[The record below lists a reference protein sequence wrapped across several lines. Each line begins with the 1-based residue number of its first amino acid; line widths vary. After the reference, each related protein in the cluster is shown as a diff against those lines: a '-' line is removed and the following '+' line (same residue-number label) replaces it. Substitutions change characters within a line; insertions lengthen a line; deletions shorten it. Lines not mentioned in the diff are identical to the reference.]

1 MARGVMTKIIAMTG
15 KGGVGKTTTTA
26 LMIKYLRENSTGPV
40 LAIDADPDANLAKV
54 LGVSM
59 DTSIGQLREETLKE
73 MKNFPA
79 GMDKQSYIEAGLHEI
94 IVETKTVDFVTM
106 GRSEGPGCYCYI
118 NSLLRKFADNM
129 QEAYDWVVMDNEAGL
144 EHLSRRTASKVDHLI
159 TVINNT
165 PLSIDCA
172 HRVEDLLKGITNEI
186 KNKHYI
192 INGVN
197 DDRVDIIKERCESLD
212 MKFLGHVPM
221 DDVLEEAIFNGQP
234 LFDVEDSPAVLKINE
249 IMEKIKEM

>member
-1 MARGVMTKIIAMTG
+1 MAKILAMTG

-26 LMIKYLRENSTGPV
+26 LMISYLRKNAIGAV
-40 LAIDADPDANLAKV
+40 LALDADPDANLAKV
-54 LGVSM
+54 LGVPM
-59 DTSIGQLREETLKE
+59 DCSIGQLREETLKE

-79 GMDKQSYIEAGLHEI
+79 GMDKQSYIESGLHEI
-94 IVETKTVDFVTM
+94 IVETNKVDFITM

-118 NSLLRKFADNM
+118 NSLLRKFADNL
-129 QEAYDWVVMDNEAGL
+129 QEAYEWVVMDNEAGL

-165 PLSIDCA
+165 PLAIDCA
-172 HRVEDLLKGITNEI
+172 RRVEDLLKGITNEV

-197 DDRVDIIKERCESLD
+197 DERVDIIKERCADLD
-212 MKFLGHVPM
+212 MKFLGHIPL
-221 DDVLEEAIFNGQP
+221 DAELEEAIFNGQS
-234 LFDVEDSPAVLKINE
+234 LFEVADSPAVLKVNE
-249 IMEKIKEM
+249 IMDKLKEM

>member
-1 MARGVMTKIIAMTG
+1 MAKILAMTG

-26 LMIKYLRENSTGPV
+26 LMIKYLRENTDGPI
-40 LAIDADPDANLAKV
+40 LALDADPDANLATV
-54 LGVSM
+54 LGVNVN
-59 DTSIGQLREETLKE
+59 TSIGQLREETLKK

-79 GMDKQSYIEAGLHEI
+79 GMDKQSYVEAGLHEV
-94 IVETKTVDFVTM
+94 IVETNKVDFVTM

-118 NSLLRKFADNM
+118 NSLLRKFADDLH
-129 QEAYDWVVMDNEAGL
+129 ESYEWVVMDNEAGL
-144 EHLSRRTASKVDHLI
+144 EHLSRRTATKVDHLI

-172 HRVEDLLKGITNEI
+172 RRIEVLLSGITNEV

-197 DDRVDIIKERCESLD
+197 DDRVDIIKERCADLN
-212 MKFLGHVPM
+212 MTFLGHIPL
-221 DDVLEEAIFNGQP
+221 DAELEEASFNGQS
-234 LFDVEDSPAVLKINE
+234 LFDVADSPAVLNVNKI
-249 IMEKIKEM
+249 MDKLKEM